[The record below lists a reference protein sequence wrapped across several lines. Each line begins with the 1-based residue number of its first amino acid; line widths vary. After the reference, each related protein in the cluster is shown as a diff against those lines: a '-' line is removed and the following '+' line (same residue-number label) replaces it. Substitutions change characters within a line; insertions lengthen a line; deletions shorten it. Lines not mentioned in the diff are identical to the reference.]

1 MPGLFRTS
9 GSSGAYP
16 VRNSPG
22 ETQYAT
28 PRAGHLVPAYT
39 VGNLPF
45 GKHALTMYNQAMAG
59 KPISS
64 T

>member
-1 MPGLFRTS
+1 MMGT
-9 GSSGAYP
+9 AA
-16 VRNSPG
+16 VT
-22 ETQYAT
+22 ETHVVA

-39 VGNLPF
+39 IGTLPY

-59 KPISS
+59 QPIFS